1 MDAMLPFPMLAYPT
15 LGFPPVGDERIQ
27 NAAVTN
33 RSAWEGRKRRSR
45 VNGPIA
51 TEIRALSQF
60 REPQGRFRR
69 DSGTSDGQQKRRLKT
84 DT

>member
-1 MDAMLPFPMLAYPT
+1 MDAMLPFPILAYPT
-15 LGFPPVGDERIQ
+15 LGFPPVGDECIQ
-27 NAAVTN
+27 NAAVPK
-33 RSAWEGRKRRSR
+33 RSDREGLKRRSR

-60 REPQGRFRR
+60 REPQGRFCR
-69 DSGTSDGQQKRRLKT
+69 DSGASGAQQKRLLKT